1 MCFIKSD
8 AVADVS
14 RALSASS
21 LSCKSF
27 CGCQRGYVKT
37 ITAEEIHRVQQGAE
51 ERNMKLKMRGNASEP
66 DFKVHTGAFA
76 LLLSYAKLKN
86 NCVVLMF
93 QEASKRDL
101 VAQALS
107 DLLPFLLLGLETFS
121 KKIVFD
127 LYEEKYY
134 TRRR

>member
-8 AVADVS
+8 AVVDVS

-21 LSCKSF
+21 LSCKNF

-37 ITAEEIHRVQQGAE
+37 ITAEEIHRVQQGAGK
-51 ERNMKLKMRGNASEP
+51 RNMKLKMRGNASEP
-66 DFKVHTGAFA
+66 DFKLHTGAFA

-86 NCVVLMF
+86 NCSVDVSGSL
-93 QEASKRDL
+93 EKRFSGTRRS
-101 VAQALS
+101 AIC
-107 DLLPFLLLGLETFS
+107 FLLLGLETFS

-134 TRRR
+134 TRKEV